1 KDLIDAIPKLK
12 QHTFRATIDNDFI
25 SANFLSSLY
34 SGAYTTKLS
43 ENGVGILMG
52 DVPDEKELYKLVNSP
67 DSLSSLHMQLEN
79 YYPRPVCDALFPL
92 YDVPKPGS
100 KDDKPGTHAELYAP
114 IVADAQVPASHRGF
128 AHLLLN
134 PPKVDGTKAMP
145 PGRVHRYR
153 IPWRAK
159 GLDAWLRKEVGV
171 CYSADMQNWMASG
184 WRQDFSESDKE
195 KAKTFLEPFGK
206 LLHGEEVN
214 WGNVEDEDRILW
226 LDQEG
231 NIHWNFEDPLW
242 KRGMGDVECYDDCS
256 ETTLGS

>member
-1 KDLIDAIPKLK
+1 
-12 QHTFRATIDNDFI
+12 
-25 SANFLSSLY
+25 
-34 SGAYTTKLS
+34 
-43 ENGVGILMG
+43 MG

-100 KDDKPGTHAELYAP
+100 KDDKPGTYAELYAP

-134 PPKVDGTKAMP
+134 PPKVDGTKTMP

-171 CYSADMQNWMASG
+171 CYSADMQNWMLRVG
-184 WRQDFSESDKE
+184 
-195 KAKTFLEPFGK
+195 
-206 LLHGEEVN
+206 V
-214 WGNVEDEDRILW
+214 RILVSQIRRKRKRSLNLLENFCMVKRLIGATSRTKTVFCGLIRKETFIGTSKILYGKGGW
-226 LDQEG
+226 EV
-231 NIHWNFEDPLW
+231 WNAMMTAQKQHLEA
-242 KRGMGDVECYDDCS
+242 S
-256 ETTLGS
+256 